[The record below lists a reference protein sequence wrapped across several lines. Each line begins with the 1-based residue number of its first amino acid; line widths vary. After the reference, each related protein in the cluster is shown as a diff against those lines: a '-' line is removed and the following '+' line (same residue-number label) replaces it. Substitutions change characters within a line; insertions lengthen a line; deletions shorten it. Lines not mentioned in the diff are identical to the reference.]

1 MFSTTEKYCEDGGH
15 YVLPSTPKVKA
26 KGLWLP
32 MIVIL
37 SLSVYS
43 FLFNLDFDEQRQRV
57 KFRGCKE
64 TLAGFLP
71 KSTPQSHGAR
81 H

>member
-37 SLSVYS
+37 SLSLSIASSLIWILMSRDRGLS
-43 FLFNLDFDEQRQRV
+43 FGV
-57 KFRGCKE
+57 
-64 TLAGFLP
+64 
-71 KSTPQSHGAR
+71 AR
-81 H
+81 KP